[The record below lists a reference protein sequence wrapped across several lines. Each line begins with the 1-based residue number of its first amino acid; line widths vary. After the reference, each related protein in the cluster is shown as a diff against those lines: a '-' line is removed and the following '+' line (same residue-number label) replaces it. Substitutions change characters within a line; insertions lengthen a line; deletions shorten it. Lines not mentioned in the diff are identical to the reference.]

1 MNSKIS
7 ILFLLILAVPVFP
20 QSDFKVLSSDFKSIT
35 IEYTPN
41 YSDTSFV
48 TINNQKFFKV
58 NVSDGFIADT
68 LKWGMPEV
76 PTVNLNI
83 GVPSEYGNTV
93 QVISSSFNIINGS
106 LLPKPKF
113 TKSGKMNDYE
123 YQAADGYMN
132 YKPGSEIISFG
143 DYGIMRGIHVQRF
156 NISPVYF
163 EPSQNLIRLYT
174 KIIFRINYSNA
185 QTISNKPAGNFLS
198 DVLINFNVAKF
209 WIITK
214 NTKTL
219 SKGTFNSVLSS
230 GTWFRF
236 EAPTE
241 GIYKITKSMLPS
253 LGIDP
258 NTVDPKTIKIYNNG
272 GKALPESID
281 SPRPSDLVEN
291 TILYVGQ
298 NNGKFND
305 GDYILFYGR
314 GTDFWDFDST
324 SRTIKRFHNTYS
336 DHNYYWI
343 TSGGSDGKRMQL
355 QPSLNNSSH
364 YTQTTTKA
372 FADWEKDKINIAN
385 SGREYMG
392 DSFSP
397 TTTSMTYI
405 TKLDGRLN
413 NYPINYMIR
422 FIDGSSESVGLEV
435 DENST
440 PIINQYLNGWGS
452 YEYSVGVPSL
462 LSATYN
468 NPLPDNQS
476 VLKITFTPT
485 TLNSLGY
492 LDYFEIYY
500 QKQLQAANDNLL
512 FFSKDTTSAIEYD
525 LSGFTSSTNIPVQ
538 VFNVSDFSNVS
549 IISNGVINGG
559 DYNFQA
565 QATAGHV
572 SKYFAVG
579 DGSYSTPS
587 NFTQVSNSN
596 IHSIQPGAKFIIIT
610 DEKFADAAQRLKSYR
625 ESQAPVK
632 ISTDIVYVDQIYN
645 EFSCGMVDPTAVR
658 DFIKYAYDNWQI
670 KPEYVLFFGKGTFD
684 NKDVE
689 GYHDN
694 FVPTYES
701 EESFDVIYSYNTDD
715 YFVCVDGND
724 FITDLAYGRIT
735 VSNDND
741 ANNIVSKI
749 IQYENSSEKGSWRNL
764 ITLVSDDGWADK
776 IYEGDE
782 HTAPNEF
789 LANNIIPQTFDLQKL
804 YMAAYPVVLVS
815 DGKRIPQG
823 AQAIID
829 AINNGTLI
837 VNYIGHG
844 SDQLWAHEHIFE
856 ANITIPQLHN
866 NKYFFL
872 SAATCDFGYYD
883 RPNVQSGAEALV
895 LQPNSGAI
903 GAFSSSR
910 AVYSFDNHELMNQ
923 LFTDL
928 LLTPRDSNNLPIPI
942 GKAVF
947 LAKQTFSDVNSQKY
961 EILGDPTL
969 RLLIPEYSA
978 SIDSIDGQN
987 LSANVQIKALSHVQ
1001 INGEVRKPDNSP
1013 WTDFNGEG
1021 ILTMYDSQRQVL
1033 LPALSNFSMKVQ
1045 GGVIF
1050 RGAVSVSS
1058 GKFSANFVVPKD
1070 ISYENQ
1076 NGKVLIYFYNNS
1088 FDGLGYTNN
1097 IIVGGTD
1104 TTAVNNKIGPNIN
1117 IFFDDTT
1124 YKNAEL
1130 VNPNSTLLV
1139 RLYDSN
1145 GLNTTGTGVG
1155 HKLEGILNDQI
1166 NNPIDFTNYFTG
1178 DLNGNGKSGQI
1189 SYKFDNLDPG
1199 SYKLQVTAW
1208 DVFNNYSSK
1217 TTNFTVVNGQGLQIQ
1232 DVYNYPDPFASS
1244 TTFTFQQ
1251 NLSQPLSVK
1260 VRIYTVA
1267 GRLIRQIEQN
1277 YVNDKFVKIFWDGR
1291 DQDGDVL
1298 ANGTY
1303 FYKIIVNTLDGSY
1316 SKSVLG
1322 KMAIIR

>member
-7 ILFLLILAVPVFP
+7 ILFLLILAVPIYP
-20 QSDFKVLSSDFKSIT
+20 QSDFKVLTSDFHSIT
-35 IEYTPN
+35 IEYTPS

-48 TINNQKFFKV
+48 TVNNQKFFKV
-58 NVSDGFIADT
+58 RVAGGFTSAPE
-68 LKWGMPEV
+68 KWGIPEV
-76 PTVNLNI
+76 PTVNLNV

-93 QVISSSFNIINGS
+93 QVISSSYNTIDGM
-106 LLPKPKF
+106 LLPKPKYN
-113 TKSGKMNDYE
+113 KSGKMNDFQ
-123 YQAADGYMN
+123 YQMGNNYMN
-132 YKPGSEIISFG
+132 YKPGSEIVSFG
-143 DYGIMRGIHVQRF
+143 DYGIMRGIPVQRF
-156 NISPVYF
+156 NVLPIYF
-163 EPSQNLIRLYT
+163 DPSKNVIRLYT
-174 KIIFRINYSNA
+174 KVVFRINYSNS
-185 QTISNKPAGNFLS
+185 QTIAQQPAGNFLN

-209 WIITK
+209 WIQ
-214 NTKTL
+214 TKTNKQL
-219 SKGTFNSVLSS
+219 TKGTFNSVLAT

-258 NTVDPKTIKIYNNG
+258 NKVDPRTIKIYNNG
-272 GKALPESID
+272 GKALPESIL

-291 TILYVGQ
+291 AIYFSGGNDSV
-298 NNGKFND
+298 FND

-314 GTDFWDFDST
+314 GTDFWDYDS
-324 SRTIKRFHNTYS
+324 SSKTIKRFHDPYS

-343 TSGGSDGKRMQL
+343 TSGGSNGKRMQP
-355 QPSLNNSSH
+355 QASLSSSNY
-364 YTQTTTKA
+364 YTQTSTKA
-372 FADWEKDKINIAN
+372 FADWEKDKININN

-397 TTTSMTYI
+397 TNTSMTYI
-405 TKLDGRLN
+405 NKLDGRLN
-413 NYPINYMIR
+413 NYPINYSIR

-440 PIINQYLNGWGS
+440 PIINQYISGWGD

-512 FFSKDTTSAIEYD
+512 FFSKDTTAVIYYD
-525 LSGFTSSTNIPVQ
+525 LTGFSSTEIL
-538 VFNVSDFSNVS
+538 VFNVSDYANVS
-549 IISNGVINGG
+549 SVSPAVRSGG
-559 DYNFQA
+559 EFKFQA
-565 QATAGHV
+565 QERAGHV
-572 SKYFAVG
+572 SKYIAVG
-579 DGSYSTPS
+579 SGNYLTPS
-587 NFTQVSNSN
+587 NITQMSNSN

-610 DEKFADAAQRLKSYR
+610 DEKFSDAAQRLKSYR

-632 ISTDIVYVDQIYN
+632 ISTDIVYVDQIFN
-645 EFSCGMVDPTAVR
+645 EFSCGMEDPTAVR

-684 NKDVE
+684 YKDVE

-694 FVPTYES
+694 YVPTYES
-701 EESFDVIYSYNTDD
+701 EESFNTIYSYNTDD

-749 IQYENSSEKGSWRNL
+749 IQYENSSDKGPWRNL
-764 ITLVSDDGWADK
+764 ITLVSDDGWADAV
-776 IYEGDE
+776 YEGAE
-782 HTAPNEF
+782 HTQPNED
-789 LANNIIPQTFDLQKL
+789 LANTIIPKSFDLQKL

-837 VNYIGHG
+837 LNYIGHG
-844 SDQLWAHEHIFE
+844 SPELWAHEHVFE
-856 ANITIPQLHN
+856 KSITIPQLHN

-872 SAATCDFGYYD
+872 TAATCDFGYYD
-883 RPNVQSGAEALV
+883 IPNYQSGAEALV
-895 LQPNSGAI
+895 LLPSAGAI

-910 AVYSFDNHELMNQ
+910 AVYSFDNHELMYQ

-928 LLTPRDSNNLPIPI
+928 LLTPRDSNDLPITV

-947 LAKQTFSDVNSQKY
+947 LAKQNFSDTNSQKY

-969 RLLIPEYSA
+969 RLLIPEYNA
-978 SIDSIDGQN
+978 TIDSIDGQN

-1013 WTDFNGEG
+1013 WANFNGEG
-1021 ILTMYDSQRQVL
+1021 ILTMFDSQRQVL
-1033 LPALSNFSMKVQ
+1033 LPAIGNFPMLVQ
-1045 GGVIF
+1045 GGIIF
-1050 RGAVSVSS
+1050 RGAVSISN

-1088 FDGLGYTNN
+1088 VDGLGYTDN

-1104 TTAVNNKIGPNIN
+1104 TTAVNNRIGPSIQ

-1124 YKNAEL
+1124 YQSAQL

-1139 RLYDSN
+1139 KLYDGN

-1155 HKLEGILNDQI
+1155 HKLEGVLNNQI
-1166 NNPIDFTNYFTG
+1166 NNPIDFTNFFTG
-1178 DLNGNGKSGQI
+1178 DLNGNGKSGLI
-1189 SYKFDNLDPG
+1189 SYKFDNIQPG
-1199 SYKLQVTAW
+1199 DYTLKVSAW

-1232 DVYNYPDPFASS
+1232 DVYNYPDPFGSS

-1260 VRIYTVA
+1260 IKIYTVA
-1267 GRLIRQIEQN
+1267 GRLIRQISQS

-1291 DQDGDVL
+1291 DENGDLL

-1303 FYKIIVNTLDGSY
+1303 FYKIIVSTVDGAY

-1322 KMAIIR
+1322 KMAVIR